1 MRGFAFACCACAVV
15 AAAVGESD
23 VHSDEFLASVSRRGM
38 ALMPSG
44 GESGEYAR
52 QTQSP
57 MVWLNLRK
65 SDLGSELLRG
75 NARHQKYASQMRSRD
90 LDA

>member
-15 AAAVGESD
+15 AVAVGESD
-23 VHSDEFLASVSRRGM
+23 VQSDAFLSSVSRRGI

-65 SDLGSELLRG
+65 SDLGLELSRR
-75 NARHQKYASQMRSRD
+75 NAQHQKYVSEARSGG

>member
-15 AAAVGESD
+15 ASAVGESD
-23 VHSDEFLASVSRRGM
+23 VHSDAFLASVSRRGM
-38 ALMPSG
+38 APMPSG

-65 SDLGSELLRG
+65 SDLGSELSQR
-75 NARHQKYASQMRSRD
+75 NAHYQKYASQMRSGD

>member
-1 MRGFAFACCACAVV
+1 MRGVAFASCACAVV
-15 AAAVGESD
+15 AAALGELD
-23 VHSDEFLASVSRRGM
+23 GHSDAPLTSFSRRDT
-38 ALMPSG
+38 ASMPSG
-44 GESGEYAR
+44 GETGEYAR

-65 SDLGSELLRG
+65 SDLASELLRG

>member
-1 MRGFAFACCACAVV
+1 MAS
-15 AAAVGESD
+15 AVGESD
-23 VHSDEFLASVSRRGM
+23 VNSDAFLASVSRRGV
-38 ALMPSG
+38 APMPSG

-65 SDLGSELLRG
+65 SDFGSELLRR
-75 NARHQKYASQMRSRD
+75 NAQHEKYLPQMRIGD